1 MTNQAIKQA
10 VENVFDE
17 VVTVRRH
24 IHQHPEL
31 SFEEYETA
39 AYVKEKLTAAGI
51 QPVSIGRTGVVAVIA
66 PEGMENEPC
75 LALRADLDALPI
87 HEQSG
92 ESFSSGK
99 PGVMHAC
106 GHDVHTAV
114 LLGVAKIVQ
123 ENKEQLRRP
132 VKFIFQPGEEKLPG
146 GASVL
151 IEEGVL
157 ENPQVTEIL
166 GLHVFPELEQGKV
179 GFKPGMYMASC
190 DEIFITVKGKGGH
203 GAMPHQVI
211 DPVLIGSSIV
221 VQLQQIVSR
230 SCDPKIPCVLSFGH
244 FEALGATN
252 VIPDQAFLKGTFR
265 TMNEEWRSKAHELI
279 RKQADLIARSM
290 GGEVDVVIDKGYPF
304 LENNEEITGQVK
316 KCATEILGEVNVVDL
331 PIRLTAEDFS
341 YYSQEVPACFFRMG
355 TRNEAVNAVFG
366 VHNSKFKVEEEALKS
381 GMAVFLSYVFTK

>member
-1 MTNQAIKQA
+1 MTNQEIKQA

-17 VVTVRRH
+17 VVTARRH

-123 ENKEQLRRP
+123 ENKEQLLRP
-132 VKFIFQPGEEKLPG
+132 VKFIFQDRK
-146 GASVL
+146 SV
-151 IEEGVL
+151 V
-157 ENPQVTEIL
+157 
-166 GLHVFPELEQGKV
+166 
-179 GFKPGMYMASC
+179 
-190 DEIFITVKGKGGH
+190 
-203 GAMPHQVI
+203 
-211 DPVLIGSSIV
+211 
-221 VQLQQIVSR
+221 
-230 SCDPKIPCVLSFGH
+230 
-244 FEALGATN
+244 
-252 VIPDQAFLKGTFR
+252 
-265 TMNEEWRSKAHELI
+265 
-279 RKQADLIARSM
+279 
-290 GGEVDVVIDKGYPF
+290 
-304 LENNEEITGQVK
+304 
-316 KCATEILGEVNVVDL
+316 
-331 PIRLTAEDFS
+331 
-341 YYSQEVPACFFRMG
+341 
-355 TRNEAVNAVFG
+355 
-366 VHNSKFKVEEEALKS
+366 
-381 GMAVFLSYVFTK
+381 